1 MKNLDQ
7 WILVVIACIAVIAP
21 CITTYL
27 NNRHQYKIALL
38 NTRFQRNMNY
48 IDNYFDAVS
57 KFIYHNGPFNNEN
70 PAYKSALQKLY
81 IIANE
86 ESRNILNDI
95 DLVLMNPNNWSPTTK
110 LNEIIQPKLNELSKN
125 INKCL

>member
-38 NTRFQRNMNY
+38 NTRFQRNINY

-95 DLVLMNPNNWSPTTK
+95 DLVLMNPDNWNPTTK

-125 INKCL
+125 INKRL